1 MTAATASTGPRALRT
16 HDMMKKGPAIRMLSG
31 LARPL
36 APWLDEGVFVF
47 HQGRC
52 GSTVLAHLLDRH
64 PRLTAFGEIF
74 ETPYQRRRLQA
85 PAAAMLR
92 ARRTQALPG
101 RAVVEAKFFECQ
113 HLSLLGLTLEA
124 FVDLLRDCGYRRFV
138 VLDRKNYLQK
148 ILSSRLALARGRR
161 FHYAAGE
168 AVPQTQVDIDVDG
181 VQILGKHAPML
192 EMFAYMDDQ
201 YARLRAALAGAPVL
215 ELTFEDDIVAD
226 PHTAYARVC
235 TWLGLEP
242 VPVET
247 DLRRS
252 NTRAPREVIGNWDEV
267 AATLSGTPYAWMLD

>member
-1 MTAATASTGPRALRT
+1 MADPRRTRSALL
-16 HDMMKKGPAIRMLSG
+16 KSGPAAYTLAALS
-31 LARPL
+31 RPL

-74 ETPYQRRRLQA
+74 ETPYQRRRLPA

-113 HLSLLGLTLEA
+113 HLSLLGLRIEA
-124 FVDLLRDCGYRRFV
+124 FVELLRACGYRRFV

-161 FHYAAGE
+161 FHYAAAE
-168 AVPQTQVDIDVDG
+168 AVPETRVDIDVDD
-181 VQILGKHAPML
+181 VQILGKHAPMR

-201 YARLRAALAGAPVL
+201 YARLRAALDGETVL
-215 ELTFEDDIVAD
+215 ELTYEDDIAAD
-226 PHTAYARVC
+226 PRAAYTRIC

-242 VPVET
+242 VPAET
-247 DLRRS
+247 DLRRA
-252 NTRAPREVIGNWDEV
+252 NTRAPREVISNWDEV
-267 AATLSGTPYAWMLD
+267 ARTLAGTPYAWMLD